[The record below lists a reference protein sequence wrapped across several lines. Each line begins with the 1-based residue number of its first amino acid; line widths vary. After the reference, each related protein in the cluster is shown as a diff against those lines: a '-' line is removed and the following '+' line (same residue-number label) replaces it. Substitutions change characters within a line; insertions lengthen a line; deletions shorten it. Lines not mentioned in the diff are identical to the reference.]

1 MRYLELLASR
11 FSKNSGSTERM
22 AEPPSAEDG
31 VEEGQVQKKKYLNE
45 QAQGLEKVTDY
56 VEEQEISGLQNV
68 RRRPS
73 IFFGESHVILHF
85 FTRQ

>member
-1 MRYLELLASR
+1 
-11 FSKNSGSTERM
+11 M

-73 IFFGESHVILHF
+73 IFLENLTLFCAF